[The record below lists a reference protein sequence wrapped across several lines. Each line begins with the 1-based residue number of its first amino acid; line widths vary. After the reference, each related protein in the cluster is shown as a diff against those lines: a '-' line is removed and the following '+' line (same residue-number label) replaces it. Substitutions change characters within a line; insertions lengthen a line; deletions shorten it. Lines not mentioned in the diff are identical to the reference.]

1 MALPVGQFDKQIWD
15 NLINWGCTEECTA
28 GIMGNLYAESGLQPN
43 NVQNSSGYS
52 DEYYTSAVDSGSYSE
67 YTFVHDSIGYGLA
80 QWTYY
85 SRKQKL
91 YNLTVA
97 VGKSIANYNAQ
108 MYLLQ
113 QELESYGINKD
124 STSIRE
130 TSDWILHEFESPADQ
145 SESVEIVRYNYSVEF
160 YERYT
165 GSSPEPP
172 EPPEPPVKKQKK
184 NNFFMFMLKNR
195 IV

>member
-1 MALPVGQFDKQIWD
+1 MSLPVGQFDKQIWD

-124 STSIRE
+124 SMSIRE
-130 TSDWILHEFESPADQ
+130 TSDWMLHEFESPADQ

-165 GSSPEPP
+165 GSTP
-172 EPPEPPVKKQKK
+172 EPPEPPVKTQKK

-195 IV
+195 II

>member
-1 MALPVGQFDKQIWD
+1 MSLPVGQFDKQIWD
-15 NLINWGCTEECTA
+15 DLINWGCTEECTA

-108 MYLLQ
+108 MKLLQ
-113 QELESYGINKD
+113 QELTSYGLDKY

-130 TSDWILHEFESPADQ
+130 TSDWMLHEFESPADQ

-165 GSSPEPP
+165 GSTP
-172 EPPEPPVKKQKK
+172 EPPEPPVKAHKK
-184 NNFFMFMLKNR
+184 NNFFMFLLRNR
-195 IV
+195 II